1 MVGCPGPVP
10 KRIKWVPPDLKSVA
24 RPYPTGVV
32 ILEASVNVVGQ
43 VVSVCVLRGIRSDF
57 DKAAQNAVLQWRFL
71 NDAVRLN
78 GKPLGVVMTVTVC
91 TPDRKCER

>member
-1 MVGCPGPVP
+1 MAGCPGPVP
-10 KRIKWVPPDLKSVA
+10 KRITWIPPDLKSVD
-24 RPYPTGVV
+24 RPYPAGVV
-32 ILEASVNVVGQ
+32 ILEASVNVEGQ

-57 DKAAQNAVLQWRFL
+57 DKAAQNAVLHWRFL